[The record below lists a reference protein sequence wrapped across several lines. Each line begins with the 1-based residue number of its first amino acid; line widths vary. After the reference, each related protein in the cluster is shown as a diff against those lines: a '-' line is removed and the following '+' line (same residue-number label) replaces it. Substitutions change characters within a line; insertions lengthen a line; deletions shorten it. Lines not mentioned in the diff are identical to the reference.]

1 MKHEGRSWCTSQIQ
15 QQNTAVQDEG
25 SSRSLVSMIVKH
37 IEHRFCIA
45 SFLNDG
51 KETMQH
57 S

>member
-1 MKHEGRSWCTSQIQ
+1 MKHEGRSWCTSQI

-37 IEHRFCIA
+37 NEHRFCIA